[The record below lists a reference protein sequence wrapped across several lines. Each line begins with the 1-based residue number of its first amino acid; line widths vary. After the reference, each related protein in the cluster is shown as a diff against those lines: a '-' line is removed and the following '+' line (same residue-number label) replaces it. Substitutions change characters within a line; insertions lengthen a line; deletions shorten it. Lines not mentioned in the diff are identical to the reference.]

1 MCFKCGL
8 KEEDRNASIGI
19 GNEYINFVYLLKST
33 VIIVAKNCTCY
44 KNKDE
49 QDLDNTKSYQTT
61 NWSELSTCVKKYVSR
76 QTTKLLAIKET
87 LPAVF
92 MYFLPVIADFLD
104 RAINLEW
111 TTPIAIEYT
120 SCGEIKRYYSET

>member
-33 VIIVAKNCTCY
+33 VIIVTKNCTCY

-61 NWSELSTCVKKYVSR
+61 N
-76 QTTKLLAIKET
+76 
-87 LPAVF
+87 
-92 MYFLPVIADFLD
+92 
-104 RAINLEW
+104 
-111 TTPIAIEYT
+111 
-120 SCGEIKRYYSET
+120 